1 MPKPTELDDEE
12 LIEHIGE
19 FVEELNERMLKRQV
33 LVGKLK
39 DKLDEIR
46 IYVPGDME

>member
-19 FVEELNERMLKRQV
+19 FIDELNERLEKRQV
-33 LVGKLK
+33 LVDKLK
-39 DKLDEIR
+39 EKIEGIR
-46 IYVPGDME
+46 VFTEADRW

>member
-19 FVEELNERMLKRQV
+19 FVEELNERLEKRQG
-33 LVGKLK
+33 LIDKLK
-39 DKLDEIR
+39 EKIEDLRVFTDAE
-46 IYVPGDME
+46 

>member
-1 MPKPTELDDEE
+1 MCKPTELDDEQ
-12 LIEHIGE
+12 LIEHIAE
-19 FVEELNERMLKRQV
+19 FLDELNDRMEKRQV

-46 IYVPGDME
+46 IYVPGEME